1 MTLVLTP
8 LLTVLGPFAVLLLAG
23 VVFAET
29 GLLVGFFLP
38 GDSLLFA
45 AGLFAGTTGGVGGGL
60 GVGFGV
66 GFGLNVLGSALFAT
80 LFPLGVAG
88 LSFIGSR
95 AIYRVI
101 VKKRRHAMGGL
112 FEQLFHE
119 VKACLADLALPPG
132 ADPID

>member
-1 MTLVLTP
+1 MTWR
-8 LLTVLGPFAVLLLAG
+8 
-23 VVFAET
+23 AET
-29 GLLVGFFLP
+29 ANKSRTIQITVNSRDGQTTLRLEENLTQ
-38 GDSLLFA
+38 FA
-45 AGLFAGTTGGVGGGL
+45 AGLFADTTGGVGGGL

-66 GFGLNVLGSALFAT
+66 GFGLNVLGSALSAT

-95 AIYRVI
+95 AIYRAI

-132 ADPID
+132 DDPID